1 MSKRVFEDFKHLG
14 NLVSY
19 AYETLKSFDFDGFML
34 SFLHYVSKSVDAL
47 FYKVLMVS
55 ALISNQVISMD
66 STKIF

>member
-1 MSKRVFEDFKHLG
+1 MSKRVFEDSKHLG

-19 AYETLKSFDFDGFML
+19 AYDTLKSFDFDGLML

-47 FYKVLMVS
+47 FYEVLMVS
-55 ALISNQVISMD
+55 VLISNQVISMD